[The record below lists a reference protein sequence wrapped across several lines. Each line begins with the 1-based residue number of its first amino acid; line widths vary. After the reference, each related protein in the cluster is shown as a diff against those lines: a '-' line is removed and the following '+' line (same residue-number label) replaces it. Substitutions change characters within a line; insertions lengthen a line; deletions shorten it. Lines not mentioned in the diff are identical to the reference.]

1 MKSLKHFLVVIV
13 IILVA
18 AFGSDAIAQDEIA
31 SIEVGESITTQYQVC
46 GVFKSDRSLWVFKP
60 GEPENVQSFSIGE
73 EAHNFDQIAVGDL
86 ITITYYETVVLS
98 LNEPGEAPAE
108 KSDKV
113 LVRAAKGETPG
124 GVSVEVHEVSA
135 IVQAYDSETG
145 IATLMGPKGKVMKHQ
160 VSEVVM
166 SSGIVKVGAVVHVRY
181 TETLA
186 ISVEKDQGYYKAPKD

>member
-86 ITITYYETVVLS
+86 ITITYYETV
-98 LNEPGEAPAE
+98 
-108 KSDKV
+108 
-113 LVRAAKGETPG
+113 
-124 GVSVEVHEVSA
+124 
-135 IVQAYDSETG
+135 
-145 IATLMGPKGKVMKHQ
+145 
-160 VSEVVM
+160 
-166 SSGIVKVGAVVHVRY
+166 
-181 TETLA
+181 
-186 ISVEKDQGYYKAPKD
+186 